1 MGGVCEHG
9 VDPTRWGGRSSVQ
22 DPSFP
27 TFCARELSPIFP
39 LLPAIRLPNAAQNG
53 EFACRVCFISLPQ
66 G

>member
-1 MGGVCEHG
+1 MGGGCEHG